1 MRGRLLLLIFI
12 CLVMAALLFHS
23 TPSASA
29 QNATNEPPTA
39 TIDSIYV
46 PPPGKGDT
54 VFFSGHGDD
63 PDGEIVAFKWRS
75 NVTGVLSRNASFNV
89 TNLTVGKHTIHFSVM
104 DDNGTW
110 SSEAV
115 EVISLEEPCD
125 DCDEEEDKDETAVPE
140 SSIAVVVTFVVVILT
155 MTIWFNYSR
164 KGED

>member
-12 CLVMAALLFHS
+12 CLVMVALLFVS

-39 TIDSIYV
+39 EIDSIYV

-54 VFFSGHGDD
+54 VYFNGHGDD
-63 PDGEIVAFKWRS
+63 PDGEIVAYKWRS
-75 NVTGVLSRNASFNV
+75 NVTGILSRNQSFNR
-89 TNLTVGKHTIHFSVM
+89 TNMTLGQHTIHFSVK

-115 EVISLEEPCD
+115 EAISLEEPCD
-125 DCDEEEDKDETAVPE
+125 DCGDDGDKDETSVPE

-155 MTIWFNYSR
+155 MTIWFNMSR